1 MKNQNKIKIIKIT
14 LTVVI
19 LVALAIFFW
28 KIAPFMMDLST
39 TEGQIT
45 FKNKINSMG
54 FLGLLLLFSLQ
65 VLQILLVVLPGEPF
79 EVLAGMCYGTWGGW
93 LFITVSILITTII
106 IFFSVRKLG
115 EKYLYNFF
123 KKEKVEKVMNSK
135 LLKNETNLEIIL
147 CLIFFLPGTPKDL
160 FVYLG
165 GLLPVK
171 PLRFILIATLV
182 RFPSVITSTMVGAN
196 ISNGNWKTSLLIY
209 LITFVITAIILV
221 ILKIRDKNK
230 ELIVNK
236 VNEMIP
242 NINLTGQWSLDIMQ
256 NGDDFWLID
265 MATADCSA
273 LNDCIPKEK
282 LNKVPENWIPNFEQY

>member
-39 TEGQIT
+39 TEGQIA

-93 LFITVSILITTII
+93 IFITVSVLITTII

-135 LLKNETNLEIIL
+135 LLKNEANLEMVL
-147 CLIFFLPGTPKDL
+147 CLIFLLPGTPKDL
-160 FVYLG
+160 FVYIG

-196 ISNGNWKTSLLIY
+196 ITKGNWKTSLLIY
-209 LITFVITAIILV
+209 LLTFVAVAISMV
-221 ILKIRDKNK
+221 IIKIRDKNK
-230 ELIVNK
+230 ELIEIIK
-236 VNEMIP
+236 
-242 NINLTGQWSLDIMQ
+242 
-256 NGDDFWLID
+256 
-265 MATADCSA
+265 
-273 LNDCIPKEK
+273 
-282 LNKVPENWIPNFEQY
+282 